1 MQTEEHAMP
10 TIKGTLNK
18 VTREYVRNAKRIAQL
33 EERNRAIKTQVLE
46 MYPEGIDTEYGKWQV
61 YSDGTRVSFERKSI
75 EGLVSTLVLEGN
87 GEMAKRILSL
97 KNESITSGGV
107 RFIIAKD

>member
-1 MQTEEHAMP
+1 MP

-33 EERNRAIKTQVLE
+33 EERNREIKTQVLE
-46 MYPEGIDTEYGKWQV
+46 MHPEGVDTEYGKWQV
-61 YSDGTRVSFERKSI
+61 YSDGTRVSFEKKGI
-75 EGLVSTLVLEGN
+75 ENLVSTLVLEGN

-97 KNESITSGGV
+97 KNESITQGGV